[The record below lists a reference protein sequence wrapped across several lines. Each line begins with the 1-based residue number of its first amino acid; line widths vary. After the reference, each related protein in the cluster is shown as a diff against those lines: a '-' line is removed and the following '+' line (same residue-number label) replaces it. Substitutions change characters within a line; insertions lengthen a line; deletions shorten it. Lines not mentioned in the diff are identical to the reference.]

1 MTFTM
6 EDEARTLRVFHIHP
20 ETRELTGESDV
31 YIPPHTGLPAGCTT
45 TEPPHIPE
53 GFAALFDEVRQRWE
67 LAEDHRGKVVWET
80 TSGDEITI
88 TEIGPL
94 PENTT
99 TAAPSSAAEKFTDG
113 EWVEDRSLA
122 ISIKNNEI
130 NEWRNTMEAAN
141 YVFTFNGRNWDYG
154 KETQSRLAPSVAAA
168 KSGLLPAEF
177 FWTDADNNDIPVT
190 ADELIALSNAAS
202 AAMFTKGMEI
212 HIRQREMKKAIEEL
226 QDPAEIMAYPVG
238 WKTDTGD
245 GDDE

>member
-6 EDEARTLRVFHIHP
+6 EDEARTLHVFHIHP
-20 ETRELTGESDV
+20 ETSELTGESDV
-31 YIPPHTGLPAGCTT
+31 YIPPHTGLPAGCTM

-80 TSGDEITI
+80 TSGNEITI

-99 TAAPSSAAEKFTDG
+99 TVAPPTAAGKFIDG
-113 EWVEDRSLA
+113 EWKEDRSLA

-130 NEWRNTMEAAN
+130 NEWRNAMESAN

-154 KETQSRLAPSVAAA
+154 KETQFRLDSSVIAA
-168 KSGLLPAEF
+168 KTGFLPEQF
-177 FWTDADNNDIPVT
+177 FWTDADNIDVPLT

-202 AAMFTKGMEI
+202 AAMFTRGMEI

-238 WKTDTGD
+238 WKTDTGEA
-245 GDDE
+245 DDE